1 MEYKRIST
9 EDEIDITKDIDVD
22 ALTTVLTQLTDVVA
36 NTSRRIQN
44 VEEQMPSPHEAG
56 PYR

>member
-44 VEEQMPSPHEAG
+44 VEEQMTSPHEAG